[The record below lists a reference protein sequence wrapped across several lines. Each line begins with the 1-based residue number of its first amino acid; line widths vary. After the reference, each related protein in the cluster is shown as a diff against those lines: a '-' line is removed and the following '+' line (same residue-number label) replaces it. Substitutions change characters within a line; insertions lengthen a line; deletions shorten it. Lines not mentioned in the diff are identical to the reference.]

1 MQNELFDHKYPLW
14 QLPTYENWNVL
25 SSDILFMNWKYG
37 KYDGGKYE
45 YGKYEHGQHSLQ
57 SLSSASESC

>member
-1 MQNELFDHKYPLW
+1 M
-14 QLPTYENWNVL
+14 PTYENWNVL